1 MKKEIIGL
9 GLIASGLV
17 TISVGAYGLYKN
29 FKNNNSNAFE
39 KALEEEVNRLLKVPK
54 KEEKKED

>member
-1 MKKEIIGL
+1 MKKQLIGL

-17 TISVGAYGLYKN
+17 TISVGAYGLYRN
-29 FKNNNSNAFE
+29 FKNNNAFE
-39 KALEEEVNRLLKVPK
+39 KALEEEVNRALKVVPK

>member
-39 KALEEEVNRLLKVPK
+39 KALEEEVDKLLKVK